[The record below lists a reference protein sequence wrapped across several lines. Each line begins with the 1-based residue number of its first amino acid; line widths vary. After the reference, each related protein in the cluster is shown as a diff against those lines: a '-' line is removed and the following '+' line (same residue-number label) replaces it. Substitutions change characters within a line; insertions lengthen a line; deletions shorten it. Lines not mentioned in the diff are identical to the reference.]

1 LWGLVGK
8 LIIPQDEAIDKSLS
22 HPSLVEFCNTLD
34 AQSGQITALALREG
48 HLFKKDVQI
57 ALAQIERIG
66 EAAIHLNIAKADA
79 K

>member
-1 LWGLVGK
+1 MVRHGIAV
-8 LIIPQDEAIDKSLS
+8 EATDGTAGE
-22 HPSLVEFCNTLD
+22 VDGFTLD

-66 EAAIHLNIAKADA
+66 EAAIYLNIAKADA